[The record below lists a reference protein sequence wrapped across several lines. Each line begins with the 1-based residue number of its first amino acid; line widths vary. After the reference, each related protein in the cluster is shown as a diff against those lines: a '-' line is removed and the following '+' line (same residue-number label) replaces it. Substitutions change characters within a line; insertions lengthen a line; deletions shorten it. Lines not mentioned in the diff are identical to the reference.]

1 MLESPVD
8 STVSSISSAGEQPTA
23 CAILTIVESLMS
35 LSSASNRHTDTRL
48 MLRRSAKSFCVNLY
62 FFRTDLNLI
71 FTTLHY
77 YFCKD
82 THYIIIC
89 STFTLI
95 VNLNS
100 DILTLH

>member
-71 FTTLHY
+71 SYYVTLLFLQRYTLY
-77 YFCKD
+77 Y
-82 THYIIIC
+82 
-89 STFTLI
+89 
-95 VNLNS
+95 NM
-100 DILTLH
+100 